1 MSLIFRHVLKK
12 EAIPGDSRKQSTS
25 HQCEDPSSS
34 PHWENRFLILNSP
47 SSPGKDID
55 VCAKEGTCWGK
66 SEGGKKR
73 GEEERRWDKW
83 ECFVWLLLR
92 KDTDCGA
99 VLQGK
104 FHKSFPVQFTCSG
117 CRLKSHHAWLV
128 EKEKPISSTR
138 SHLLDKKRVWRKK
151 RCLLITL
158 SSPGRLPCSLCWR
171 R

>member
-1 MSLIFRHVLKK
+1 MYIYTYTRIYIYIYFYIHLNGLLRHLLLVNHIRTLLKSQTTYISLIFRHVLKK

-25 HQCEDPSSS
+25 HQCENPSSS

-66 SEGGKKR
+66 SEGGKRR

-99 VLQGK
+99 V
-104 FHKSFPVQFTCSG
+104 
-117 CRLKSHHAWLV
+117 
-128 EKEKPISSTR
+128 
-138 SHLLDKKRVWRKK
+138 
-151 RCLLITL
+151 
-158 SSPGRLPCSLCWR
+158 
-171 R
+171 